1 MSDTNIRQVSDMVD
15 YKDVRQRLAYGE
27 PSQAMRAYLGLTEWM
42 QHNPAQVSALQQ
54 SMHDVYMSRSAEP
67 DALKLCTMAFF
78 ATVAKSGHVENALM
92 LDAVVQSATSNTPL
106 LRTTGRAAFAA
117 LMHSATWQHD
127 VAQKSLPVLEQALGS
142 LVEEVP
148 NEALNRLA
156 LIAQK
161 THAMPVAA
169 VRMFAQLSRR
179 DDPLLGYQV
188 QRVLAHLD
196 DQQRG
201 VYNKAMQTT
210 RIRPARKI
218 FSNMPKTHAPAKSP
232 TRYMVDV

>member
-1 MSDTNIRQVSDMVD
+1 MSNTNIIQFSDMTD
-15 YKDVRQRLAYGE
+15 YQDVRQRLAYGE

-54 SMHDVYMSRSAEP
+54 SMHDVYISRNAEP

-106 LRTTGRAAFAA
+106 LRTTGRAAFVA
-117 LMHSATWQHD
+117 LMGSATWQRD
-127 VAQKSLPVLEQALGS
+127 VVQKSLPVLEQALGS

-148 NEALNRLA
+148 NEALNRFA
-156 LIAQK
+156 MIAQK
-161 THAMPVAA
+161 THTVPVAA
-169 VRMFAQLSRR
+169 VRAFAQLSRR
-179 DDPLLGYQV
+179 DDPLLSYQV

-201 VYNKAMQTT
+201 EYKKAM
-210 RIRPARKI
+210 RAHIRPARKI